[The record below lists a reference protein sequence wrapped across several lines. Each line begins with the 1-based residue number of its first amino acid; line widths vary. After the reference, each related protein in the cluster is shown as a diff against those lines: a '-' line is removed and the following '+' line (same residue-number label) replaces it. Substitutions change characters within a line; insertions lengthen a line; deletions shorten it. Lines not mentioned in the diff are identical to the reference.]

1 MAHDFERIGREQV
14 LKDLTKKI
22 KGKAEY
28 LQTQN
33 LKKMDKLQ
41 TLEDLEQLSSEART
55 ILTELL

>member
-1 MAHDFERIGREQV
+1 MAHDFERIGKEQV

-33 LKKMDKLQ
+33 IKPMDKLQ
-41 TLEDLEQLSSEART
+41 TLKDLKNLSEEAHT
-55 ILTELL
+55 IQVELL